1 MMMDKD
7 GFKVDL
13 IMKMI
18 AACDMSCSQRKVK
31 LLTDSECLELLD
43 LLDEYLDRVTSTRV

>member
-1 MMMDKD
+1 MTIDKD

-18 AACDMSCSQRKVK
+18 AACDMI
-31 LLTDSECLELLD
+31 
-43 LLDEYLDRVTSTRV
+43 TSVLGTRMITIYWRL